1 VLQLGDEIGGRGV
14 EPAAPHR
21 KEVLTSPARLPVTG
35 RGRRGAPLA
44 DARSSGAQAAVG
56 AGGLVVKR
64 RGVRYIPAMPHQS
77 AEPPVPPLRGVRVR
91 PAKIDDLRSIIAL
104 DEENTGL
111 PKGAYWRD
119 RFEWYAGRQPD
130 RFFLVAERDGT
141 TLGFIVGE
149 IRAWEFGSPPSGW
162 IFAIG
167 VSPSERLQGLGTL
180 LFDEIC
186 ARFREA
192 GVQHARTMLG
202 KDAHL
207 VMSFFRSQGMMGG
220 PFIQLEKRLEP

>member
-1 VLQLGDEIGGRGV
+1 M
-14 EPAAPHR
+14 
-21 KEVLTSPARLPVTG
+21 PVM
-35 RGRRGAPLA
+35 A
-44 DARSSGAQAAVG
+44 
-56 AGGLVVKR
+56 
-64 RGVRYIPAMPHQS
+64 HQS
-77 AEPPVPPLRGVRVR
+77 ADPAASPLRGVRVR
-91 PAKIDDLRSIIAL
+91 PARADDLRSIVAL
-104 DEENTGL
+104 DEENTGV

-130 RFFLVAERDGT
+130 RFFLVAERDDT
-141 TLGFIVGE
+141 PVGFIVGE

-167 VSPSERLQGLGTL
+167 VSAAERLHGLGTL

-186 ARFREA
+186 VRFRSA
-192 GVQHARTMLG
+192 GVQHVRTMLR

-220 PFIQLEKRLEP
+220 PFIQLEKPLEP